1 MPEPSL
7 LNDILFKI
15 VFGTSNSEP
24 VLAAL
29 LNALLGYTG
38 DERITSLT
46 IDNPTLDKEY
56 LSDKGVV
63 LDLKAV
69 DKLGHWYN
77 IEVQLQ
83 ATLGRENYFKRS
95 LYYSTKLFVGQL
107 EPGQSYSKLQKTI
120 SISLL
125 DFYLFPEAEELH
137 SSYVLKEKSTSAPF
151 FDLLELHYIEL
162 KKFSIHKPHVL
173 RTPFEKWLHILK
185 FSEIYAQPNT
195 PLPENLQK
203 EEGISMAI
211 ETMRKAY
218 ARDEV
223 RELIQMR
230 EKALR
235 DYESGL
241 ETALEKG
248 REEGR
253 EEGREAGLEEVAR
266 RMLERSVERNLI
278 LELTGLSEEEL
289 ALLETQN

>member
-1 MPEPSL
+1 MPDPSL
-7 LNDILFKI
+7 LNDVLFKI
-15 VFGTSNSEP
+15 VFGTSDSEP
-24 VLAAL
+24 VLAAM

-38 DERITSLT
+38 EQKIVTLA
-46 IDNPTLDKEY
+46 IENPTLDKEHI
-56 LSDKGVV
+56 SDKGVV

-69 DKLGHWYN
+69 DRRGRWYN
-77 IEVQLQ
+77 VEVQLQ

-95 LYYSTKLFVGQL
+95 LYYWTKLFAGQL
-107 EPGQSYSKLQKTI
+107 EPGQSYSKLEKTI

-125 DFYLFPEAEELH
+125 DFYLFPDVEELH
-137 SSYVLKEKSTSAPF
+137 STYVLKEKSADSPF

-162 KKFSIHKPHVL
+162 RKFSIHKSTTL

-185 FSEIYAQPNT
+185 FSKFYAQPGAA
-195 PLPENLQK
+195 LPENLQE

-230 EKALR
+230 EKAVR

-248 REEGR
+248 REEGLEQGLEKGR
-253 EEGREAGLEEVAR
+253 EEIAR
-266 RMLERSVERNLI
+266 RMLERGVERALI
-278 LELTGLSEEEL
+278 LDVTGLSEKEL
-289 ALLETQN
+289 ANLDP